1 MKSDKERRVL
11 YNRIMK
17 ELSKIV
23 KKSLNEDVNILGVNV
38 KSPIQQK
45 MSDITDLDKNV
56 PFKDKKMTDDI
67 QAIYKKMFSTKYSYF
82 LKENNM
88 NQNIEWSYQID
99 TACTDGYDGRLI
111 MNPEFITYI
120 FERIGELGVQ
130 FIILHETMHNY
141 YNNVRHAQQI
151 NSVAANISVD
161 RLINN
166 EIIRRWPEF
175 KDVPTQIGAL
185 L

>member
-1 MKSDKERRVL
+1 MTLE
-11 YNRIMK
+11 
-17 ELSKIV
+17 EAQSKILELEEAV
-23 KKSLNEDVNILGVNV
+23 RTKDETITSLNILQEDSIKKL
-38 KSPIQQK
+38 SDYETEIQK
-45 MSDITDLDKNV
+45 
-56 PFKDKKMTDDI
+56 
-67 QAIYKKMFSTKYSYF
+67 

-111 MNPEFITYI
+111 INPEFITYI

-175 KDVPTQIGAL
+175 KDVPAQIGAL